1 MNITDQTPRYLIA
14 AGVTLFLLGLIT
26 GFAIPALANPR
37 MGLSGHLEGVMNGT
51 FLIAIGAVWSKM
63 TLSALLQRV
72 TFWLLIYGTYANW
85 LFVNLAAMFGTGEM
99 TPIAGAGYTG
109 LPWQENLV
117 TLGLSSVGVTMLAG
131 CTILA
136 WGFIRRNERNPRD
149 A

>member
-99 TPIAGAGYTG
+99 TPIAGAG
-109 LPWQENLV
+109 
-117 TLGLSSVGVTMLAG
+117 
-131 CTILA
+131 
-136 WGFIRRNERNPRD
+136 
-149 A
+149 

>member
-1 MNITDQTPRYLIA
+1 
-14 AGVTLFLLGLIT
+14 
-26 GFAIPALANPR
+26 
-37 MGLSGHLEGVMNGT
+37 MNGT

-136 WGFIRRNERNPRD
+136 LGFIRRNEHNPRD

>member
-1 MNITDQTPRYLIA
+1 MNITDQTSRYLIA

-85 LFVNLAAMFGTGEM
+85 LFVNLAATFGTGEM

-136 WGFIRRNERNPRD
+136 LGFIRRNEHNPRD